1 MQNLHKYIISIIAV
15 TMINGYVAVHFMKE
29 NKQVYHEYYTD
40 LYAEN
45 VELHQQLEEFY
56 SYGIKVDVTM
66 YQPVWP
72 QTDRTPHITAD
83 GTEFDIE
90 KASRYRYVALSRNLL
105 RRWGGPFDY
114 GDFVLLKG
122 TLEKDGVYQ
131 VRDTMNAKWVN
142 VVDILESKG
151 VRQYRFSNVDLFKLP
166 WVKKEKEN
174 FILYLGNQT
183 HKQEHNHLK

>member
-72 QTDRTPHITAD
+72 QTDRTPHITVD
-83 GTEFDIE
+83 GTKFDIE

-166 WVKKEKEN
+166 WIKKEKEN
-174 FILYLGNQT
+174 A
-183 HKQEHNHLK
+183 

>member
-1 MQNLHKYIISIIAV
+1 MKKVLYSNNQERKHVMQNLHKYLISIIVV
-15 TMINGYVAVHFMKE
+15 TMINGYVSVHFMKE
-29 NKQVYHEYYTD
+29 NKKIYHEYYKD

-72 QTDRTPHITAD
+72 QSDRTPHITAD
-83 GTEFDIE
+83 GTTFNIN

-105 RRWGGPFDY
+105 SRWGGPFDY
-114 GDFVLLKG
+114 GDFVLIKG
-122 TLEKDGVYQ
+122 ALEKDGVYQ

-151 VRQYRFSNVDLFKLP
+151 VRQYRFNNVDLFKLP
-166 WVKKEKEN
+166 WIKKEKEN
-174 FILYLGNQT
+174 A
-183 HKQEHNHLK
+183 

>member
-1 MQNLHKYIISIIAV
+1 
-15 TMINGYVAVHFMKE
+15 MINGYVAVHFMKE

-72 QTDRTPHITAD
+72 QTNRTPHITAD

-114 GDFVLLKG
+114 GDFVFKCKIP
-122 TLEKDGVYQ
+122 TF
-131 VRDTMNAKWVN
+131 KWQCLCYCN
-142 VVDILESKG
+142 YS
-151 VRQYRFSNVDLFKLP
+151 
-166 WVKKEKEN
+166 N
-174 FILYLGNQT
+174 FICFSSGLIGCC
-183 HKQEHNHLK
+183 